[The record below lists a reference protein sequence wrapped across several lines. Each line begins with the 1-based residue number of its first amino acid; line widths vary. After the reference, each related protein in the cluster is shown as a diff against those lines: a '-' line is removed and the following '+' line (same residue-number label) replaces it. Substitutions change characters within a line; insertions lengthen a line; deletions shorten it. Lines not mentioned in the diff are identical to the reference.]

1 MLGQITP
8 KRHLLTSRDSLTRER
23 SLQVVGCF
31 EYNERKDRRTESC
44 RARGFIVIVMT
55 VDAVVL
61 VLIAYAP
68 FFLTYLPAR
77 LLSPGYNFF

>member
-1 MLGQITP
+1 
-8 KRHLLTSRDSLTRER
+8 
-23 SLQVVGCF
+23 
-31 EYNERKDRRTESC
+31 
-44 RARGFIVIVMT
+44 MT